1 MFLNVYV
8 TIQAFTTTARFR
20 QTNETKTIQQFD
32 RCTDDQRERGEGV
45 ISSAIAVLIMAVIGA
60 AMYTA
65 YTQLFE
71 RTTDAVTNSLDQ
83 IAQ

>member
-1 MFLNVYV
+1 MFLSVYV
-8 TIQAFTTTARFR
+8 SIQAFTTAARFR
-20 QTNETKTIQQFD
+20 QTSDTKRIQLFGT
-32 RCTDDQRERGEGV
+32 CTDDQRERGEGV

>member
-1 MFLNVYV
+1 MFLNAFVA
-8 TIQAFTTTARFR
+8 IQSFTTTARLR
-20 QTNETKTIQQFD
+20 PTSNDGHNNQTDISAN
-32 RCTDDQRERGEGV
+32 DQLERGEGV

-71 RTTDAVTNSLDQ
+71 RTTTAVTASLDQ